1 MHEHDALGAPAGDE
15 VAVAQLSDPGRVRTE
30 NQDALAVLENTSR
43 ERLILVADGM
53 GGHRG
58 GETAS
63 KICLQIVERVFRE
76 PHGTPEQRLRRGL
89 ELANEEIYSHALA
102 NPELKGM
109 GTTAVVAL
117 ITPDRAVWI
126 AWVGDSRCYRLRDGA
141 LESLTRD
148 HSLMAEWIA
157 IGVIS
162 PDAAQSHP

>member
-1 MHEHDALGAPAGDE
+1 MLEKLARAA
-15 VAVAQLSDPGRVRTE
+15 DPGRDEWADIAGRDRE
-30 NQDALAVLENTSR
+30 QDRAA
-43 ERLILVADGM
+43 A
-53 GGHRG
+53 
-58 GETAS
+58 
-63 KICLQIVERVFRE
+63 VERIFAIARNSE
-76 PHGTPEQRLRRGL
+76 ERLRRGL

-117 ITPDRAVWI
+117 LSLDRSVAI
-126 AWVGDSRCYRLRDGA
+126 AWVGDSRCYRLRDNT

-162 PDAAQSHP
+162 PDAAITHPRRHELTRGRHRPT